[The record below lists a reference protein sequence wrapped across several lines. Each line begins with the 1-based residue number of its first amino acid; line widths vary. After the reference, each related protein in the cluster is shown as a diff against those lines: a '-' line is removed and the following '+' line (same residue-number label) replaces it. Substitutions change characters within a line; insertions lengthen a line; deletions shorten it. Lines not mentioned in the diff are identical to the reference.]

1 MEHISRNR
9 FSFNRLLS
17 DIIDACPENE
27 RGNLS
32 LAIISYGLDKT
43 MPTLSGKAF
52 ELFFEAKQELDR
64 GWQLY
69 RNGCSKPE
77 THKNGGAPKGN
88 KNAVRKEKSEQYQT
102 KADNT
107 RQSQGKFGVTHLLY
121 NKDNI
126 DISIGDGEL
135 DFVEDGF
142 KDCFARWL
150 DYKRERKEQY
160 KAPASVKAAY
170 SKLVRLSVGNPEK
183 AAAIVEQSIAASWKG
198 LYELNGNRNAG
209 APAMQT
215 GVVLQE
221 NSTSKYDNQQ
231 IW

>member
-1 MEHISRNR
+1 M
-9 FSFNRLLS
+9 LS
-17 DIIDACPENE
+17 GIIDACPTDE
-27 RGNLS
+27 RGDLA

-43 MPTLSGKAF
+43 MPRFSGKAF
-52 ELFFEAKQELDR
+52 GLFLEAKQELDR
-64 GWQLY
+64 GWQMY

-77 THKNGGAPKGN
+77 THKNGGAPVGN
-88 KNAVRKEKSEQYQT
+88 KNAVRKPKLEQYQT

-107 RQSQGKFGVTHLLY
+107 KQHQGKSGVTPLIY

-142 KDCFARWL
+142 KDCFFRWL
-150 DYKRERKEQY
+150 DYKCERKEQY
-160 KAPASVKAAY
+160 KALSSVKAAY
-170 SKLVRLSVGNPEK
+170 NKLVRLSNGDPEK

-198 LYELNGNRNAG
+198 LYELNGNRNAN
-209 APAMQT
+209 ATAMQT